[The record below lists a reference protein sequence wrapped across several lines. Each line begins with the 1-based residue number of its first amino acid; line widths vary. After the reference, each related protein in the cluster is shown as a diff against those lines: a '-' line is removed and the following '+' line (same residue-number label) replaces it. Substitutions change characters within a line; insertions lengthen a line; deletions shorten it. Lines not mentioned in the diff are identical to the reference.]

1 MSGRFVFTLVHCW
14 FEMCP
19 LLFATC
25 SLLERLVHSHC
36 RPCALLSPHARG
48 TRADGSAGDGMDMH
62 KSRSVAGSW
71 WTVEANHYD
80 SVVANPDVMY
90 TVVLHGRDVSG
101 RVPACC
107 CPTGAACVMRRGSD
121 GRMMQGVA
129 IRAILLGEREREKTS
144 ARGGLGDSTATYDSV
159 SLFVHV
165 GGAAVFCR
173 FLCLPC
179 TLAEL
184 CAAAFRRSDE
194 PRCSIPCVFR
204 RVGVAAFRSSDAG
217 RRSLAAA
224 FRRSDEPRCSV
235 PLCRHGRVKLR
246 RSHEPRTSDFA
257 LSEPRSRV
265 PEVGP
270 AVS

>member
-1 MSGRFVFTLVHCW
+1 MSGRSVFTLVHCR

-62 KSRSVAGSW
+62 KSRSVVGYW

-129 IRAILLGEREREKTS
+129 IRAILLGERERKHLREEVS
-144 ARGGLGDSTATYDSV
+144 ETAQQHMIVY
-159 SLFVHV
+159 HY
-165 GGAAVFCR
+165 
-173 FLCLPC
+173 LC
-179 TLAEL
+179 T
-184 CAAAFRRSDE
+184 
-194 PRCSIPCVFR
+194 
-204 RVGVAAFRSSDAG
+204 
-217 RRSLAAA
+217 
-224 FRRSDEPRCSV
+224 
-235 PLCRHGRVKLR
+235 
-246 RSHEPRTSDFA
+246 
-257 LSEPRSRV
+257 
-265 PEVGP
+265 
-270 AVS
+270 